1 MNPKTEKL
9 AVLFADICRSTVL
22 YERLGDDLASRLI
35 TRCIAL
41 MLAQVSEHNGTL
53 IKTIGDEILCI
64 FQTVEDATKAACAMQ
79 RALEKNNQVAEH
91 PLHIRVGFHFGD
103 VIREKDDIYGD
114 TVNVAARVSSI
125 TRASQIMTTLVSVKN
140 LPPEMRG
147 KTHPIMQAELK
158 GKQAQLDIARV
169 IWEDDDLLRTHI
181 RPVPLSKTE
190 ETESELTLRYN
201 GQIVG
206 INEKQRSAVL
216 GRDGSC
222 DILVINSFASRQHAI
237 IELRFS
243 KFVLLDQSTNG
254 TYVRFA
260 DGSVVRLVRDEIV
273 LVGLGS
279 ICLGQSFAEDP
290 ADVIA
295 FSIASDTE

>member
-1 MNPKTEKL
+1 MHSKTEKL

-41 MLAQVSEHNGTL
+41 MLAQVSEHDGTL
-53 IKTIGDEILCI
+53 IKTIGDEILCT
-64 FQTVEDATKAACAMQ
+64 FQTAENAMKAACAMQ

-125 TRASQIMTTLVSVKN
+125 TRASQIMTTLTSVKN
-140 LPPEMRG
+140 LPPELRE

-158 GKQAQLDIARV
+158 GKQTQLDIARV

-181 RPVPLSKTE
+181 RPEAFTKSE
-190 ETESELTLRYN
+190 ETESELTLNYN
-201 GQIVG
+201 GNNFG

-222 DILVINSFASRQHAI
+222 DVLVINSFASRQHAI

-254 TYVRFA
+254 TYVRFS
-260 DGSVVRLVRDEIV
+260 DGSVVRLVRDEVV
-273 LVGLGS
+273 LVGAGS
-279 ICLGQSFAEDP
+279 ICLGQSFAENP